1 MEQINRCLAIL
12 LPRQPYVD
20 WLNSLRESRDK
31 IWSLQDFNDQGF
43 AYLIPEYSQL
53 SDMRKYVQ
61 DNFQVVFE
69 DALSRGLA
77 NEDRW
82 PSKRGRETF
91 EAWFEVEIHSRILDL
106 SEEPLRVRSIRS
118 LAHSLK

>member
-20 WLNSLRESRDK
+20 WLNSLPESREK
-31 IWSLQDFNDQGF
+31 IWSLEDFNDQGF
-43 AYLIPEYSQL
+43 VYLIPEYSQL

-61 DNFQVVFE
+61 DNFLVVFE
-69 DALSRGLA
+69 DALRRGLA
-77 NEDRW
+77 DEDRW
-82 PSKRGRETF
+82 PSKRGLVNFR
-91 EAWFEVEIHSRILDL
+91 AWFEVEIHSKILDL
-106 SEEPLRVRSIRS
+106 AEEPLRGRSIRS